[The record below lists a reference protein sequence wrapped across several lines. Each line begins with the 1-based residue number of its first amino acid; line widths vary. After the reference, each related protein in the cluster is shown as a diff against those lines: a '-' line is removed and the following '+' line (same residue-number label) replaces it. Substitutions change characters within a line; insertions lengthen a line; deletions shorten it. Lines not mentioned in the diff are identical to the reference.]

1 MNEIAIAIIIFT
13 IIIGI
18 IFSFWS
24 IIQTRK
30 KYYNDFINQRNNRK
44 KQKDII
50 ND

>member
-1 MNEIAIAIIIFT
+1 MNEIIIAILILT

-24 IIQTRK
+24 IMQTRQ
-30 KYYNDFINQRNNRK
+30 KYYDNFINQRNNRK
-44 KQKDII
+44 KQKDIK